1 MDPLNPLGIQS
12 IDHLEFTTSSQDTD
26 YIKTFRKMG
35 FLKTAH
41 NDSKEEVL
49 YQQGQIRFL
58 VVSHKDESSHAW
70 QYLQKHGEGVSK
82 LSFRVDNVEEALKEA
97 LKRGATLR
105 EDFKVTETPEGV
117 IKTASIQGIGD
128 IWNEFV
134 ERPHK
139 IFRTGFAEANDNPE
153 DALET
158 RVSRID
164 HLTNNVPHGK
174 MEEVVNYYK
183 TVFGFVETRYFDI
196 KGSETGLHSKVVQL
210 KNGNVIIPINEPSSN
225 NSKSQIQ
232 EYLDLHKGPG
242 VQHIALMTPNIL
254 STVGQLQ
261 KRGINFLEVP
271 DTYYEDLPKRNFDVT
286 EKISDLQEISLLAD
300 GDPEGYLLQIFTKT
314 YIGPLF
320 FEYIQRKNH
329 FGFGEGNFQALFD
342 AIEKDQKNR
351 GYL

>member
-1 MDPLNPLGIQS
+1 VNNIQHKEVLWILS
-12 IDHLEFTTSSQDTD
+12 THLEFSQLTTS
-26 YIKTFRKMG
+26 I
-35 FLKTAH
+35 
-41 NDSKEEVL
+41 L

-58 VVSHKDESSHAW
+58 VVSHQDDSSHAK
-70 QYLQKHGEGVSK
+70 QYLQDHGEGVSK
-82 LSFRVDNVEEALKEA
+82 LSFRVDSVENALAEA
-97 LKRGATLR
+97 LKRGASQR
-105 EDFKVTETPEGV
+105 EELKVVETPEGL

-139 IFRTGFAEANDNPE
+139 IFRPGFVSSDDNS
-153 DALET
+153 DNALTT

-164 HLTNNVPHGK
+164 HLTNNVPFGK
-174 MEEVVNYYK
+174 MEEVVDYYK
-183 TVFGFVETRYFDI
+183 SVFGFVETRYFDI
-196 KGSETGLHSKVVQL
+196 KGAQTGLHSKVVQL

-225 NSKSQIQ
+225 ESKSQIQ

-242 VQHIALMTPNIL
+242 VQHIALTTPDIL

-261 KRGINFLEVP
+261 ERSIKFLEVP
-271 DTYYEDLPKRNFDVT
+271 DTYYEDLPERNFDVT
-286 EKISDLQEISLLAD
+286 ENISDLQRLSLLAD

-329 FGFGEGNFQALFD
+329 FGFGEGNFQALFN
-342 AIEKDQKNR
+342 AIEKDQKSR
-351 GYL
+351 GYLK